1 MWTARCNPADRDG
14 NPVRSMY
21 ASNVATS
28 SSDKLTLSFT
38 PLCYQGG
45 SQVATIG
52 IRPASTGDWSSFL
65 GALWPTADRIRR
77 APPISPGT
85 D

>member
-38 PLCYQGG
+38 PLCYQGS

-52 IRPASTGDWSSFL
+52 IRPASTGDWSPLL
-65 GALWPTADRIRR
+65 GLVVANCGSYPSSAAYLARD
-77 APPISPGT
+77 
-85 D
+85 